1 MIDNNPF
8 THAKHRESATNGQ
21 TPCDKLSQ
29 PSVRLAD
36 LSWQEAERLLTPD
49 TLIML
54 PLGAAAKE
62 HGPHLRLD
70 NDYRLAEALS
80 GLVMQRTPVIVAPT
94 VSFHH
99 YPAFTS
105 YPGSVSLRFNTAR
118 DLIVDIIGSLAAFGP
133 RRFYVL
139 NTGVSTVEPLQAAA
153 ETLRHSQV
161 IVCFTDIQTVAAGVE
176 RTVTHQQRGSH
187 ADEVETSM
195 MLYLAPDRVD
205 MGKAVKDDNPRQG
218 HGGLSRL
225 PGREG
230 IYSPSGVWGDP
241 TLADADK
248 GKRVVEAIVEGIVRE
263 IEALRRVAIDSRE
276 PGAS

>member
-8 THAKHRESATNGQ
+8 THTKHRASATNGQ
-21 TPCDKLSQ
+21 TPCDKLSR

-49 TLIML
+49 TLIIL

-139 NTGVSTVEPLQAAA
+139 NTGV
-153 ETLRHSQV
+153 
-161 IVCFTDIQTVAAGVE
+161 
-176 RTVTHQQRGSH
+176 
-187 ADEVETSM
+187 
-195 MLYLAPDRVD
+195 
-205 MGKAVKDDNPRQG
+205 
-218 HGGLSRL
+218 
-225 PGREG
+225 
-230 IYSPSGVWGDP
+230 WGDP